1 MSLILDA
8 LNKAD
13 GERNPDEAPSLN
25 SNHDVSIEESTPLLN
40 TKIIY
45 GLIGFLIF
53 LVLVVIILMLSGKSD
68 NHGNGTQYNE
78 DKNTRIDASKSLKA
92 NSSPTAPLP
101 PNTTN
106 QQSSVAPTAVEA
118 DIPQNRYDEMKD
130 KLIAK
135 QYESAT
141 QSEKRKSPALKTTE
155 KTSTDIRSTQS
166 SKAIAS
172 IYQKSKEEKAK
183 QKIKATPK
191 PTPIAKSP
199 SLEDYPF
206 ISFIADLAYA
216 KQKGIPTLM
225 YTEHNFSKN
234 SSSVVLNNVT
244 RHTGQ
249 AIADHLT
256 LEAIVEDGIVLQ
268 YKTMR
273 FKVVAYNSWINM

>member
-13 GERNPDEAPSLN
+13 GERNPDETPSLN

-68 NHGNGTQYNE
+68 NHSNE
-78 DKNTRIDASKSLKA
+78 AKYHEDINTSIDASKSLKV
-92 NSSPTAPLP
+92 NSYPTAPLP
-101 PNTTN
+101 PK
-106 QQSSVAPTAVEA
+106 QSSVAATVEA
-118 DIPQNRYDEMKD
+118 GTPQNRYDEMKD

-141 QSEKRKSPALKTTE
+141 QNKQRKSSALKTTE
-155 KTSTDIRSTQS
+155 KTTTDIRSTQS

-172 IYQKSKEEKAK
+172 IYQKSKEAKAK
-183 QKIKATPK
+183 PKIKATPK

-244 RHTGQ
+244 RHAGQ

-268 YKTMR
+268 HKTMR

>member
-13 GERNPDEAPSLN
+13 GERNPDETPSLN
-25 SNHDVSIEESTPLLN
+25 SNHDVNIEEKTPLLN

-53 LVLVVIILMLSGKSD
+53 LVLVVIILMLSGKSNNSANRD
-68 NHGNGTQYNE
+68 KYSEG
-78 DKNTRIDASKSLKA
+78 KNTSIDTPKILKA
-92 NSSPTAPLP
+92 NNSPAAPILP
-101 PNTTN
+101 GTTV
-106 QQSSVAPTAVEA
+106 QKPSTPPATLEPGSPK
-118 DIPQNRYDEMKD
+118 NRYDEMKG

-135 QYESAT
+135 QYESAIL
-141 QSEKRKSPALKTTE
+141 SEPKEKPVTKTPNNP
-155 KTSTDIRSTQS
+155 TSDTRPTKS

-183 QKIKATPK
+183 PKVKATPK
-191 PTPIAKSP
+191 PTPIAKLP

-206 ISFIADLAYA
+206 ISFIGDLAYA

-225 YTEHNFSKN
+225 YTEHNYSKI
-234 SSSVVLNNVT
+234 SASVVLNNVT
-244 RHTGQ
+244 RHAGQ
-249 AIADHLT
+249 AIADQLT
-256 LEAIVEDGIVLQ
+256 LEAIVEDGIVLK
-268 YKTMR
+268 YKTMK

>member
-13 GERNPDEAPSLN
+13 GERSPDETPSLN
-25 SNHDVSIEESTPLLN
+25 SNHDVNIEDSKPLLN
-40 TKIIY
+40 TKVIY

-53 LVLVVIILMLSGKSD
+53 LVLIVIILMLSGKSD
-68 NHGNGTQYNE
+68 NNDRVQYSE
-78 DKNTRIDASKSLKA
+78 DKNSNTDVSKNLKA
-92 NSSPTAPLP
+92 NSSATAPLP
-101 PNTTN
+101 PSTVD
-106 QQSSVAPTAVEA
+106 QKPSAPPATLEPST
-118 DIPQNRYDEMKD
+118 PQNRYNEMKG

-141 QSEKRKSPALKTTE
+141 KSEQGGEPGIKTTE
-155 KTSTDIRSTQS
+155 KPTPDSRPTKS

-183 QKIKATPK
+183 PKIKAAPK
-191 PTPIAKSP
+191 PTPIAKLP

-206 ISFIADLAYA
+206 ISFIGDLAYA

-225 YTEHNFSKN
+225 YTEHNYSKN
-234 SSSVVLNNVT
+234 SASVVLNNVT
-244 RHTGQ
+244 RQTGQ

-273 FKVVAYNSWINM
+273 FKVVAYNSWVNM